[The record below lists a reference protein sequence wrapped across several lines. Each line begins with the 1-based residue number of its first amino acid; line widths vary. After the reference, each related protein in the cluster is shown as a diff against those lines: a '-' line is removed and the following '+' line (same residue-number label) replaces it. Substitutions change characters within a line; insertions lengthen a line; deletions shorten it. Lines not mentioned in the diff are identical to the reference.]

1 MCNIERERRE
11 KIENILISNKTY
23 IIKKFFITST
33 AVLPRYEVIF
43 YLMKNGRDS
52 SVANLDLI
60 IFFWG
65 LQQN

>member
-60 IFFWG
+60 IFF
-65 LQQN
+65 